1 LGFDQQ
7 SQSPFPAIQSAQF
20 GGSLFAPGCDRGL
33 LPALFHK
40 ERAHGSTKAR
50 AGGMSATGPDRQ
62 EARWPVALA
71 ILGVCLLLYALP
83 ERIRIFP
90 AWVLWTSA
98 GLVLTPLALVG
109 LSASRAFWL
118 RVETIATLA
127 FVAFGGAAAIT
138 FLTELLRDIIGR
150 STPVSGL
157 TLLSSS
163 VALWSV
169 NVLMYSL
176 LYWQM
181 DRGGPGGRTE
191 AADTMR
197 DWSFPQD
204 SAPEGQVRPGWKPTY
219 PDYLFLSFS
228 TATAFSTTE
237 VAPFTTRAKLLMM
250 AEAATSL
257 ITLALIA
264 ARAINILGS

>member
-1 LGFDQQ
+1 
-7 SQSPFPAIQSAQF
+7 
-20 GGSLFAPGCDRGL
+20 
-33 LPALFHK
+33 
-40 ERAHGSTKAR
+40 
-50 AGGMSATGPDRQ
+50 
-62 EARWPVALA
+62 
-71 ILGVCLLLYALP
+71 
-83 ERIRIFP
+83 
-90 AWVLWTSA
+90 
-98 GLVLTPLALVG
+98 
-109 LSASRAFWL
+109 LSASRAFWQ
-118 RVETIATLA
+118 RVETVVTLA
-127 FVAFGGAAAIT
+127 FVAFAGAAT
-138 FLTELLRDIIGR
+138 VMFLSELLRDIIGH
-150 STPVSGL
+150 STRASGL

-181 DRGGPGGRTE
+181 DRGGPGRRNE
-191 AADTMR
+191 ATDTLR

-204 SAPEGQVRPGWKPTY
+204 SAPGGQVRPRWKPSY

-250 AEAATSL
+250 TEAATSL

>member
-1 LGFDQQ
+1 M
-7 SQSPFPAIQSAQF
+7 
-20 GGSLFAPGCDRGL
+20 
-33 LPALFHK
+33 
-40 ERAHGSTKAR
+40 STADPEY
-50 AGGMSATGPDRQ
+50 G

-71 ILGVCLLLYALP
+71 IAVVCLLLAVLP
-83 ERIRIFP
+83 ERVRIFP
-90 AWVLWTSA
+90 EWVLWASA
-98 GLVLTPLALVG
+98 GMVLLPLLLVT
-109 LSASRAFWL
+109 LSASKAFWQ
-118 RVETIATLA
+118 RVETVATLT
-127 FVAFGGAAAIT
+127 FVAFAGMAVIL
-138 FLTELLRDIIGR
+138 FLAKLLHDIIGG
-150 STPVSGL
+150 STQVSGL
-157 TLLSSS
+157 ALLSSS
-163 VALWSV
+163 VALWCV

-181 DRGGPGGRTE
+181 DRGGPSRRTD
-191 AADTMR
+191 ADGTLR

-204 SAPEGQVRPGWKPTY
+204 GAPEGQVRRGWKPSY

-257 ITLALIA
+257 ITLALVA